1 MCLLWFLRVLVCL
14 ACRALGSASAA
25 EHAAVD
31 PVTKA
36 LEYVEQIAQ
45 QKNNCSFG
53 PSLDLQYGK
62 SRWTSQA
69 EVAVRAANLLS
80 TLSRT
85 GNHMR
90 GEHPEDE
97 DLLYSIVISNVKN
110 NDDVF
115 GSAIAFQSDFYR
127 DYAIF
132 CPYAFRAPDQ
142 ITAKDLSIGYNYTE
156 EETDW
161 FQVPFNSYKDYRLA
175 LLPETIT
182 SWAIDRLNDAASS
195 SSMKFVDLSDGYW
208 TKPYF
213 DCGGGDVWMVTF
225 SVPFFWADL
234 DPSGLEYF
242 TFAGVTTIDISLDYL
257 DIYQCPIVNNTDH
270 SDGGDSEIFDP
281 FVGTDHCKNTT
292 KCTHI
297 PGLGFQRGAYRCECK
312 PGYYFPVDN
321 VPTYLLDVDNEE
333 HRAFSGS
340 AIEAEYNKK
349 VYGEDNLYDSAF
361 DCLPCPDGCE
371 DCVDASPCFAEPNV
385 VLRWSLLAVNTLGMV
400 MLLILAFY
408 TYRLRENRVFKA
420 ASPGLLYVILVG
432 TGICYCQTIVAVV
445 LSLNIITCQVL
456 NWCRYIGFCLA
467 YGALL
472 YKTWRI
478 TKVFTV
484 RSAKPVRITDNN
496 LYARIGIL
504 LAVCAVYLSA
514 WTFLDPSTP
523 TLGYKEDGLK
533 FYECSR
539 STWDYV
545 GQGGEFLLLG
555 WGIYLCIKVRKA
567 PSSFNESRF
576 ISVSIYNETLINI
589 FGAIIQFVLP
599 EEVSGPDSSLLIDFS
614 RVHLTFTVMTCLIFV
629 SKVKYFPEYRT
640 NSPKKKTLTSNS
652 GRKTPLVFTIDTSE
666 HKIEFT
672 YENREV
678 SDELSRMRRELVDIK
693 EIAKLAPVNR
703 SIVNRYKLGIS
714 KNDQLCDPSS
724 TVVLQSR
731 GPLTRETGHEDNPC
745 STPLFLK
752 KIQKGAGNPLA
763 GVVLHSL
770 SGRHSKLEIPRNPDG
785 QLTLPANSLSSAKE
799 SYTKFSHAVN
809 SPPSQRV
816 ARERE
821 QEPFRASKE
830 VAGRTADA
838 RGIDSA
844 ARRTEDDTPISVDDV
859 VCGEAHEQTK
869 LDVPIS
875 SEPSQEIMQGDE
887 PGAAFTVSALH
898 PGCHPDKEAPTTQQS
913 N

>member
-1 MCLLWFLRVLVCL
+1 MT
-14 ACRALGSASAA
+14 
-25 EHAAVD
+25 AVYC
-31 PVTKA
+31 TSIRGRRCA
-36 LEYVEQIAQ
+36 IGYR
-45 QKNNCSFG
+45 FG
-53 PSLDLQYGK
+53 GRPSHE
-62 SRWTSQA
+62 T
-69 EVAVRAANLLS
+69 
-80 TLSRT
+80 
-85 GNHMR
+85 
-90 GEHPEDE
+90 
-97 DLLYSIVISNVKN
+97 
-110 NDDVF
+110 
-115 GSAIAFQSDFYR
+115 YR
-127 DYAIF
+127 DLAKRYGPVF
-132 CPYAFRAPDQ
+132 SLRRGPYLAVVLND
-142 ITAKDLSIGYNYTE
+142 KLSIR
-156 EETDW
+156 
-161 FQVPFNSYKDYRLA
+161 QA
-175 LLPETIT
+175 LLKNGEVF
-182 SWAIDRLNDAASS
+182 SDR
-195 SSMKFVDLSDGYW
+195 FVPKYI
-208 TKPYF
+208 
-213 DCGGGDVWMVTF
+213 
-225 SVPFFWADL
+225 
-234 DPSGLEYF
+234 LE
-242 TFAGVTTIDISLDYL
+242 GIPGKNKSYL
-257 DIYQCPIVNNTDH
+257 CH
-270 SDGGDSEIFDP
+270 L
-281 FVGTDHCKNTT
+281 
-292 KCTHI
+292 CTHI
-297 PGLGFQRGAYRCECK
+297 SGLGFQRGAYRCECK
-312 PGYYFPVDN
+312 PGYYFPVND
-321 VPTYLLDVDNEE
+321 VPTYLLDVDSED

-361 DCLPCPDGCE
+361 DCFPCPDGCE

-400 MLLILAFY
+400 MLLVLAFY

-432 TGICYCQTIVAVV
+432 AGICYCQTIAAVV
-445 LSLNIITCQVL
+445 LSLNIITCQGL

-523 TLGYKEDGLK
+523 TLEYKEDGLK

-539 STWDYV
+539 NTWDYV

-629 SKVKYFPEYRT
+629 SKIVLVI
-640 NSPKKKTLTSNS
+640 KTEKSQSDGTASNS

-678 SDELSRMRRELVDIK
+678 SDELTRMRRELVDIK

-724 TVVLQSR
+724 TTVVLQSR

-752 KIQKGAGNPLA
+752 KTQKGAGNPLA

-785 QLTLPANSLSSAKE
+785 QLTLSVNSLSNAKE
-799 SYTKFSHAVN
+799 SYTKFSHAVD

-821 QEPFRASKE
+821 QEPFRASEE
-830 VAGRTADA
+830 VAGRTVDA
-838 RGIDSA
+838 SSIDSA
-844 ARRTEDDTPISVDDV
+844 APIFVDDV
-859 VCGEAHEQTK
+859 
-869 LDVPIS
+869 
-875 SEPSQEIMQGDE
+875 
-887 PGAAFTVSALH
+887 SAVKH
-898 PGCHPDKEAPTTQQS
+898 TNNQ